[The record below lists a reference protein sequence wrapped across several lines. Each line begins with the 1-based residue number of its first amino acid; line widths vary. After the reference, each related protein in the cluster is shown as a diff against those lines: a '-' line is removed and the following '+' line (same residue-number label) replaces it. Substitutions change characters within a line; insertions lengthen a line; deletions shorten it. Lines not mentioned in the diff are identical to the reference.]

1 MWTVGSMNANQES
14 MNEIFKALDVVHVAR
29 VAGAGNKIVHM
40 LDQKADFYVNLIP
53 GFKYWD
59 LCAGEALMQSM
70 MGVVCDANHKPL
82 EYDHTAD
89 DFTINQGIIISKNKK
104 VFDTAIERLV
114 DNTGNDLSYFHEK
127 TLTEVAEYRR

>member
-1 MWTVGSMNANQES
+1 MND
-14 MNEIFKALDVVHVAR
+14 IFKALDVVHVAR

-40 LDQKADFYVNLIP
+40 LDQKSDFYVNLVP

-59 LCAGEALMQSM
+59 LCAGEALIQSM

-89 DFTINQGIIISKNKK
+89 DFTINQGIVISKNKK
-104 VFDTAIERLV
+104 VFDTAIDRLV
-114 DNTGNDLSYFHEK
+114 QETGNDLSYFHEK
-127 TLTEVAEYRR
+127 THREVAEYRRLKAERQAKISA

>member
-1 MWTVGSMNANQES
+1 MN
-14 MNEIFKALDVVHVAR
+14 VVHVAR
-29 VAGAGNKIVHM
+29 VAGAGNKVVHM
-40 LDQKADFYVNLIP
+40 LDQKSDFYCNLVP

-89 DFTINQGIIISKNKK
+89 DFTIDQGIVISKNKK

-114 DNTGNDLSYFHEK
+114 SNTGHDLSYFHEK
-127 TLTEVAEYRR
+127 TLQEVAEYRR

>member
-1 MWTVGSMNANQES
+1 
-14 MNEIFKALDVVHVAR
+14 
-29 VAGAGNKIVHM
+29 
-40 LDQKADFYVNLIP
+40 
-53 GFKYWD
+53 
-59 LCAGEALMQSM
+59 M

-104 VFDTAIERLV
+104 VFDTAIERLA
-114 DNTGNDLSYFHEK
+114 DNTGNDLNYFHEK